1 MTLRRAFFLIVAV
14 ALAVGIYAGLQRFTR
29 RKAEIAGGRPA
40 GAGMMGASAGQSA
53 GKSPAGSGVTASS
66 ANLRAA
72 PELSFIDINGAAVR
86 TADYKGKVVL
96 VNFWAAWCVPCA
108 EEVPQFMALQKK
120 YQDQGLQV
128 IGISVEDN
136 AGKLRDFCREH
147 QVNYPVVPSDLRIAD
162 AFGGVLGLPTTF
174 VIGRDSRIHGKQEGT
189 VDFPSLEKEVVALL
203 KAPER

>member
-1 MTLRRAFFLIVAV
+1 MFLIVAV
-14 ALAVGIYAGLQRFTR
+14 VVAVGIYAGLQHFTR
-29 RKAEIAGGRPA
+29 RKAEIAGGGPA
-40 GAGMMGASAGQSA
+40 GAGVMGSSASLPS
-53 GKSPAGSGVTASS
+53 ASS
-66 ANLRAA
+66 NLPAA
-72 PELSFIDINGAAVR
+72 PELTFTDINGATVR

-108 EEVPQFMALQKK
+108 EEVPQFVALQKK
-120 YQDQGLQV
+120 YQGEGLQV
-128 IGISVEDN
+128 IGISVEDD

-147 QVNYPVVPSDLRIAD
+147 QINYPIVPSDLRIAD

-203 KAPER
+203 GPDAKAGEH